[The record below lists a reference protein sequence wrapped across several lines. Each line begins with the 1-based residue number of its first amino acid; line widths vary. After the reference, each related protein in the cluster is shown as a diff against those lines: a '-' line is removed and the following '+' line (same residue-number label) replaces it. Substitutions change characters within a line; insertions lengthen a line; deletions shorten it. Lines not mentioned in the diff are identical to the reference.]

1 MSQHFQREIDQ
12 LKADILALA
21 ALVEESLQNT
31 LKALRT
37 RDNLL
42 AARVIKGDIE
52 IDEKEVRIE
61 EDCLK
66 ILALHQPVA
75 ADLRFIIAVLKVNNE
90 LERIGDT
97 TVNIAER
104 VMFLSSQP
112 RIDARFDFQ
121 SMADKAQKM
130 LHGALDALVNS
141 DTQLAYR
148 VIASDD
154 EIDLLNRQMYELVQA
169 GIRENI
175 DDMEGLIHLLGI
187 SRHFERIGDHAC
199 NIAEDAIYMARGDI
213 VRHRHEEYGPAVDSG
228 NDSHG

>member
-1 MSQHFQREIDQ
+1 MSHHFEREIEH
-12 LKADILALA
+12 LKRDILALA
-21 ALVEESLQNT
+21 TLVEESLQNT

-52 IDEKEVRIE
+52 IDDKEVKIE

-112 RIDARFDFQ
+112 RVEVRFDFQ
-121 SMADKAQKM
+121 SMADKAQSM
-130 LHGALDALVNS
+130 LHRALDALVNGDS
-141 DTQLAYR
+141 KLAYQ

-154 EIDLLNRQMYELVQA
+154 EVDALNREMYMQVQE
-169 GIRENI
+169 GIRRDI
-175 DDMEGLIHLLGI
+175 DDMECLIHLLGV
-187 SRHFERIGDHAC
+187 SRHFERIADHAC

-213 VRHRHEEYGPAVDSG
+213 VRHRHEEYESSVEAGE
-228 NDSHG
+228 